1 VDETAVKLGISH
13 GSVLTIIHSKLQ
25 MRKVCA
31 KWLPRELTTKHKK
44 IRVEV
49 CTRLLERCQKEG
61 EAVLKRV
68 VTGDE
73 TWVHRFGRESK
84 RQSMHWKHRSSSTT
98 KFKAE
103 SSAGKVMLML
113 FWYIARRKVKVSN
126 DCYCAFLTDEQA
138 GHLQEVKTPIV
149 AGRNLTLRQC
159 QSAYG

>member
-1 VDETAVKLGISH
+1 MDEIAVKLGISH

-25 MRKVCA
+25 MKKVCA

-61 EAVLKRV
+61 EAVLKRI

-73 TWVHRFGRESK
+73 TWIHRFGPESK

-113 FWYIARRKVKVSN
+113 FWYIARRKVKVSS